1 MVMKNDREEEVSL
14 EESCCVWLVRGEAG
28 VIMQR
33 LSFSGF
39 SGLPKHW
46 ERETTPGGR
55 EYYVHKLTG
64 WATYQKPQPLPSG
77 WEMAQDKAKG
87 QVYYWNTKTR
97 ETRYLDWLGAP
108 PSMPP
113 SDLRFTHEFS
123 RARGPSIQGRRVE
136 ATW

>member
-64 WATYQKPQPLPSG
+64 WATYQKPQPLPCLLYTSPSPR
-77 WEMAQDKAKG
+77 DR
-87 QVYYWNTKTR
+87 TR
-97 ETRYLDWLGAP
+97 SRM
-108 PSMPP
+108 PS
-113 SDLRFTHEFS
+113 S
-123 RARGPSIQGRRVE
+123 A
-136 ATW
+136 